1 MINLVD
7 KLQAI
12 ARMRTGAP
20 LKLRQA
26 HLCAAECSNCLETA
40 AKEKREAGKPE
51 NRCKALTS
59 DQK

>member
-12 ARMRTGAP
+12 TRMRMGAP

-26 HLCAAECSNCLETA
+26 HLCAAECSNCSETA
-40 AKEKREAGKPE
+40 AKENKAGKPE